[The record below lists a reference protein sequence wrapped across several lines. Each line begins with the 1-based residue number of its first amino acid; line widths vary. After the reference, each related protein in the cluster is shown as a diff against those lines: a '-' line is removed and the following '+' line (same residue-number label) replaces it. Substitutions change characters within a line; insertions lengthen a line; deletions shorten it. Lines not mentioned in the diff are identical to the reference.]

1 MSQEITYKLCLRIFE
16 KSNKFIFD
24 LKEELY
30 NLGIHSY
37 SEGSF
42 DNLESIDNEDC
53 EKKRDEFLE
62 ADYLCDEILV
72 HSYDRETLLNYKKV
86 LEEKFP
92 TQIKGEISEL
102 KTTDWRDKWKDSFK
116 PIETKSYIV
125 CPPWEKKMI
134 DGKKTIIIEPA
145 MAFGTGQHET
155 TQICLELLE
164 KCLNEKK
171 NVSELSVMDL
181 GTGSGILAIAACK
194 SGVTKIDALDIDEDS
209 VKACGVNAELN
220 SIQFDAYKSDLSS
233 YLEKEKSKTYD
244 LILANILL
252 PVLLKS
258 LSDMARVTKNGS
270 ELILSGLIVSQKEE
284 MLEACEYFGFVL
296 IEERVKADWL
306 GLRVVKK

>member
-16 KSNKFIFD
+16 KTNKFIFD
-24 LKEELY
+24 LKDELY

-72 HSYDRETLLNYKKV
+72 HSYDKATLVEYKKV

-92 TQIKGEISEL
+92 FQIKGEISEI

-116 PIETKSYIV
+116 PIETESYIV
-125 CPPWEKKMI
+125 CPPWEQKI
-134 DGKKTIIIEPA
+134 VEGKKTIIIEPA

-164 KCLNEKK
+164 KCLKEKE
-171 NVSELSVMDL
+171 NVPKLSVMDL
-181 GTGSGILAIAACK
+181 GTGSGILAVAACK
-194 SGVTKIDALDIDEDS
+194 SGITEIEALDIDEDS
-209 VKACGVNAELN
+209 VKACGVNALLN
-220 SIQFDAYKSDLSS
+220 GIHFDAYKSDLSS
-233 YLEKEKSKTYD
+233 YLSKRKNKTYD
-244 LILANILL
+244 VILANILL

-258 LSDMARVTKNGS
+258 LPDMDRVTKNGS
-270 ELILSGLIVSQKEE
+270 ELILSGLILSQKEE
-284 MLEACEYFGFVL
+284 MLEACELFGFVL